1 MVGKISYDVSKDE
14 FSMNEPIA
22 LIGGGIQETIEF
34 LQKRYLHFADVAGAL
49 AFFGVALLSITA
61 FSMYCRHMQK
71 KNLERIERLTLAL
84 AAREP

>member
-34 LQKRYLHFADVAGAL
+34 L
-49 AFFGVALLSITA
+49 
-61 FSMYCRHMQK
+61 
-71 KNLERIERLTLAL
+71 
-84 AAREP
+84 